1 MLSEIGPEGQEKL
14 KDADVLV
21 IGCGGLGC
29 PVLQY
34 LAAAGVGNLGII
46 DHDIVEVSNLQ
57 RQILFST
64 EDIGK
69 SKVLAAKDKLAK
81 YNPLITITA
90 IQEKFEVSNAIDLI
104 RNYQIIV
111 DCSDNF
117 ATRYLAND
125 ACVILDKPLVSGS
138 IYKFEG
144 QVSVFNYLKGP
155 TYRCLYPNPP
165 QQELISDCSETGV
178 LGTLTGITGTL
189 MANEVIKII
198 TGIGNVLSGKLLSF
212 DLLSSRFKLFDYK
225 PVPKNRQINKLSSD
239 YNLSCNSEIK
249 EINAQELKDKILRN
263 EPIQIIDVREPEE
276 FLERNIGGILIP
288 LGQLEENLDKIK
300 RDIPSVIICRSGR
313 RSMYAAKILQKNKYN
328 NIYNLKGGLIEF

>member
-1 MLSEIGPEGQEKL
+1 MLPEIGQDGQEKL
-14 KDADVLV
+14 KAANVLV

-34 LAAAGVGNLGII
+34 LAAAGVGGLGII
-46 DHDIVEVSNLQ
+46 DHDFVDVSNLQ

-69 SKVLAAKDKLAK
+69 PKVLTAKNKLEK

-90 IQEKFEVSNAIDLI
+90 IQDKLNVSNAIDLI

-117 ATRYLAND
+117 PTRYLAND

-165 QQELISDCSETGV
+165 QQENISDCSQTGV

-198 TGIGNVLSGKLLSF
+198 TGMGNVLSGKLLSF
-212 DLLSSRFKLFDYK
+212 DLLSSRVQIFNYKL
-225 PVPKNRQINKLSSD
+225 VPKNRQITKLSSD
-239 YNLSCNSEIK
+239 YNLSSNSEIK

-263 EPIQIIDVREPEE
+263 ESIQIIDVREPEE

-288 LGQLEENLDKIK
+288 LGQLEQNLDKINK
-300 RDIPSVIICRSGR
+300 DIPSVIVCRSGR
-313 RSMYAAKILQKNKYN
+313 RSMYAAKILQKNNFNKV
-328 NIYNLKGGLIEF
+328 YNLIGGLIEY